1 MVECIII
8 NDKTYNISTR
18 RFAYPVGEY
27 LCAVGMENGYKIYRT
42 KQGKPF
48 IGTLFATLEDCL
60 GAIKV
65 FYEVYGEYFPIW
77 SNKEWEDANIPA
89 LTRWSIKNGINLCE
103 FIKQTELHGQP
114 IRCSS
119 LYREI

>member
-1 MVECIII
+1 MDCVII
-8 NDKTYNISTR
+8 NDKTYNITVKR
-18 RFAYPVGEY
+18 YAYPVNEY
-27 LCAVGMENGYKIYRT
+27 LCAVAINNGYKIYRL

-65 FYEVYGEYFPIW
+65 MYEVYGEYFPIW
-77 SNKEWEDANIPA
+77 ENDEWQDANIPA
-89 LTRWSIKNGINLCE
+89 LAQWSIKNGSSLYD
-103 FIKQTELHGQP
+103 FVKQTEAHGQP

-119 LYREI
+119 LYQELA